1 MLREIL
7 GSGWWVGGGLRK
19 VALGAVAAA
28 ALGCGGRDAPPL
40 LGGGSGARLELQGS
54 PVATFD
60 PASGKTTVIV
70 DFLVRDARG
79 NSVAPGE
86 GAFRRL
92 VNGQAVDIEAVPDF
106 QDTKLAS
113 NLRLGLVLDASYS
126 MTTWQPPA
134 FEPMKRAAL
143 DTQQRIR
150 AQFSSWNS
158 GTFASLLSWFQD
170 QYVCTAASPTMPDA
184 AVLDI
189 PAPAPGSATKVF
201 AATAQMVD
209 QMKALYDSM
218 PAPSPSDHFAVVV
231 FTDGK
236 DNYSWFDASGIP
248 AKSIPAKDGSF
259 TCAGAAASSLQ
270 DLVAKIQA
278 FPQLRVHVIGL
289 GNDIE
294 AAELAAIA
302 EAGRGRF
309 VSNPDPGQVAPLF
322 EEITN
327 EFTTVRRDGITM
339 PLPPGEYEYVQEVA
353 VNGGVARIRFRFRAG
368 DGTAAVRANTIQVE

>member
-1 MLREIL
+1 MLREFL
-7 GSGWWVGGGLRK
+7 GSGWWVGGGSRK
-19 VALGAVAAA
+19 LVLGAVAAA
-28 ALGCGGRDAPPL
+28 ALGCGGGRQEPPL
-40 LGGGSGARLELQGS
+40 PSFGAKIELQGS

-60 PASGKTTVIV
+60 PVNGKTTVVV
-70 DFLVRDARG
+70 DFLVRDG
-79 NSVAPGE
+79 EGKSLAPGE

-92 VNGQAVDIEAVPDF
+92 VNGSEVDVESVPDF
-106 QDTKLAS
+106 HDTKLSS

-143 DTQQRIR
+143 DTQQKIR

-170 QYVCTAASPTMPDA
+170 QYVCTPASPTMPDT

-209 QMKALYDSM
+209 QMKAVYDAM
-218 PAPSPSDHFAVVV
+218 PAPSASDHFAIVV

-236 DNYSWFDASGIP
+236 DNYSWFDASAIP

-259 TCAGAAASSLQ
+259 SCTGPAASSLA

-294 AAELAAIA
+294 RAELQAIA
-302 EAGRGRF
+302 QAGHGRF

-353 VNGGVARIRFRFRAG
+353 VNGAVARMRFRFRAG
-368 DGTAAVRANTIQVE
+368 DANAAVKASSIQLD